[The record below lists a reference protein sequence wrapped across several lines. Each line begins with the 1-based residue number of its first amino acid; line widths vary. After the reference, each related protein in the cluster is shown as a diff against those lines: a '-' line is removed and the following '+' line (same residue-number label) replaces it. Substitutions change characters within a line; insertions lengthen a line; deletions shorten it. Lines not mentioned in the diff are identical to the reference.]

1 MVPDVVM
8 SVRYTNNWNDYLIE
22 KKYAKE
28 FIDEGCVI
36 ISQHSDTTGPATAC
50 EATDSDTPV
59 YIVSYNESMANVAPT
74 TYLTGCKINWEPY
87 VTGAVESVLKDKK
100 IEENVKGNV
109 VGNDMGAGFEEGW
122 VEMLELNELVAA
134 KGTKAKMQEVIN
146 GFKKGKIQVFQGDY
160 IGVDPEDPKDTCN
173 LKKGYI
179 ENENS
184 SAPTFH
190 YVLKD
195 VITVE
200 E

>member
-1 MVPDVVM
+1 MTWA
-8 SVRYTNNWNDYLIE
+8 RAL
-22 KKYAKE
+22 KK
-28 FIDEGCVI
+28 
-36 ISQHSDTTGPATAC
+36 
-50 EATDSDTPV
+50 
-59 YIVSYNESMANVAPT
+59 
-74 TYLTGCKINWEPY
+74 
-87 VTGAVESVLKDKK
+87 
-100 IEENVKGNV
+100 
-109 VGNDMGAGFEEGW
+109 AGS
-122 VEMLELNELVAA
+122 MLELNELVAA